1 MVDRGMTHAQIAQA
15 VSQKTGYSVSR
26 STVSAALHRASAT
39 SPAKRYPN
47 EIPWTVREEHQTHY
61 AARML
66 RLLGRRNQGVQ
77 NSAEA
82 EQRLDSWLGKLKDSG
97 AVVVYVPE
105 TPDGF
110 FYVQGTPDVPGIPVS
125 TIEI

>member
-1 MVDRGMTHAQIAQA
+1 MVALGMTHAQIAQA

-82 EQRLDSWLGKLKDSG
+82 EQRLDSWLKKLEDSG
-97 AVVVYVPE
+97 AVAVYVPE

-110 FYVQGTPDVPGIPVS
+110 FYVQGTPDVPGIPIS
-125 TIEI
+125 TVEI